1 MKLDSFRVT
10 EFRSV
15 QDSGWIDT
23 EQITALI
30 GTNESGKTNILLPL
44 WKLNPADEGAI
55 DLKDD
60 LPRDKYHVYREAN
73 PKPVFI
79 YAKYVLSEKEK
90 IALAKL
96 SGHKT
101 DEFAEVIVSKD
112 YDENLFWEFPYEQGC
127 DPSIIDTARTSLNE
141 YRTTLT
147 TAQVSSVKTET
158 ERREKACAIIEK
170 ALTALDGTAN
180 IKFVLSAAH
189 DELTKFDEDVKSSV
203 ACATI
208 AEAIQKI
215 SEMVSECDKPTLDSD
230 KTVIEYLEANM
241 PKYVYYSNYGNLDS
255 QIYLPQVLQNIGKK
269 DLGIKESAKART
281 LKTLFKFVQLDPNEI
296 TELGTEATG
305 NLTQDQINKIADK
318 KKEREILLASAASGF
333 TKSFNEW
340 WKQGDYTFEFQADG
354 NFFRIWV
361 SDSVRPERIEL
372 ESRSTGLQW
381 FFSFYLVF
389 LVESEQHHQ
398 NAILLL
404 DEPGVTLHPLAQKDL
419 FLFFENLSQ
428 NNQMLYTTHSPF
440 MVDSNHLERVRSVY
454 IDTKGK
460 TVVSPDLRAAERLRG
475 ANQPQSI
482 YPAHAALGL
491 SVSDTLLVNCNPVL
505 VEGESDQVYLSALK
519 NLLISKGKIAPLK
532 EIVFIPTGG
541 IKGIKATSAILSGA
555 SEIKPPVLLDGDK
568 PGVKM
573 ATELKADFYAA
584 YQDKVILISKY
595 TSLDEGEIEDLFPKQ
610 KFARLVAR
618 FLPRPEEVDEEFDD
632 VVNGEEPICNQIEEY
647 AKIHNISLEKGWKVR
662 LATTIK
668 REILKGS
675 EKVIGES
682 DDEFDIIV
690 ELFEKF

>member
-170 ALTALDGTAN
+170 ALTALDDTAN
-180 IKFVLSAAH
+180 IKSILSAAH

-230 KTVIEYLEANM
+230 ETVIEYLEANM

-305 NLTQDQINKIADK
+305 NPTQDQINKIADK

-475 ANQPQSI
+475 SNQPQSI

-682 DDEFDIIV
+682 DDEFDKIV

>member
-296 TELGTEATG
+296 TELGTAATG

-318 KKEREILLASAASGF
+318 KKR
-333 TKSFNEW
+333 T
-340 WKQGDYTFEFQADG
+340 
-354 NFFRIWV
+354 R
-361 SDSVRPERIEL
+361 DS
-372 ESRSTGLQW
+372 
-381 FFSFYLVF
+381 FSFC
-389 LVESEQHHQ
+389 S
-398 NAILLL
+398 IR
-404 DEPGVTLHPLAQKDL
+404 LH
-419 FLFFENLSQ
+419 
-428 NNQMLYTTHSPF
+428 
-440 MVDSNHLERVRSVY
+440 
-454 IDTKGK
+454 
-460 TVVSPDLRAAERLRG
+460 
-475 ANQPQSI
+475 
-482 YPAHAALGL
+482 
-491 SVSDTLLVNCNPVL
+491 
-505 VEGESDQVYLSALK
+505 
-519 NLLISKGKIAPLK
+519 KI
-532 EIVFIPTGG
+532 F
-541 IKGIKATSAILSGA
+541 
-555 SEIKPPVLLDGDK
+555 
-568 PGVKM
+568 
-573 ATELKADFYAA
+573 
-584 YQDKVILISKY
+584 
-595 TSLDEGEIEDLFPKQ
+595 
-610 KFARLVAR
+610 
-618 FLPRPEEVDEEFDD
+618 
-632 VVNGEEPICNQIEEY
+632 
-647 AKIHNISLEKGWKVR
+647 
-662 LATTIK
+662 
-668 REILKGS
+668 
-675 EKVIGES
+675 
-682 DDEFDIIV
+682 
-690 ELFEKF
+690 

>member
-296 TELGTEATG
+296 TELGTEDTG

-584 YQDKVILISKY
+584 YKDKVILISKY

-682 DDEFDIIV
+682 DDEFDKIV